1 MQLRLPPMS
10 LRMVSCR
17 QRPSLRNRTRRGGGR
32 GGTRGKPRRARS
44 AAGRGTRDDRTRRRG
59 RRRNGGRCGM
69 TDYADL
75 TRFIAERIVGN
86 PSAVT
91 VDARPRGRSTIVTL
105 HVAEEDMGKLIGK
118 TGRNIEAVRAVVRAA
133 GLRHHER
140 VQVELKD
147 LR

>member
-1 MQLRLPPMS
+1 
-10 LRMVSCR
+10 
-17 QRPSLRNRTRRGGGR
+17 
-32 GGTRGKPRRARS
+32 
-44 AAGRGTRDDRTRRRG
+44 
-59 RRRNGGRCGM
+59 M

-75 TRFIAERIVGN
+75 TRFIAERIVSN

-91 VDARPRGRSTIVTL
+91 VDARPRGRSNIVTL
-105 HVAEEDMGKLIGK
+105 QVAEEDMGKLIGK

-133 GLRHHER
+133 GLRHHQR

>member
-1 MQLRLPPMS
+1 
-10 LRMVSCR
+10 
-17 QRPSLRNRTRRGGGR
+17 
-32 GGTRGKPRRARS
+32 
-44 AAGRGTRDDRTRRRG
+44 
-59 RRRNGGRCGM
+59 M

-75 TRFIAERIVGN
+75 TRFIAERIVSN

-91 VDARPRGRSTIVTL
+91 VDARLRGRSTIVTL

-133 GLRHHER
+133 GLRHHQR

>member
-1 MQLRLPPMS
+1 
-10 LRMVSCR
+10 
-17 QRPSLRNRTRRGGGR
+17 
-32 GGTRGKPRRARS
+32 
-44 AAGRGTRDDRTRRRG
+44 
-59 RRRNGGRCGM
+59 M

-75 TRFIAERIVGN
+75 TRFIAERIVSN
-86 PSAVT
+86 PTAVT
-91 VDARPRGRSTIVTL
+91 VDARPRGRS
-105 HVAEEDMGKLIGK
+105 K